1 MCSLNHTELQKALI
15 EIITRVIVLLKG
27 KNQIMIGTNQL
38 QNKVI
43 DTKEEIS
50 LKELI
55 IIEALKKV
63 NNPFRNW
70 TVQEVMKDLK
80 VSESTSNMIFKRADF
95 PSVNIGKTKTV
106 TLLAYLIWKME
117 RKENES
123 NENSKT

>member
-38 QNKVI
+38 ENKVI